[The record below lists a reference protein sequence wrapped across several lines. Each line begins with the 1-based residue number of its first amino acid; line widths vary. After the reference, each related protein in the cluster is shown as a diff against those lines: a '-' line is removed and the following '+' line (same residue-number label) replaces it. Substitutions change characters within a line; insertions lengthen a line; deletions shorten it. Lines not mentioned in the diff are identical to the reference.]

1 MANTTVYRITSVVK
15 VRIRPFAAKEIPHW
29 DDMVGL
35 ISIAVQPNQKSY
47 ELGRW
52 SVKVSLTQ
60 IGTTFGLDVP
70 PERPEPVRVQQ
81 TLDYCTICVSLSANG
96 VLHLC
101 SAWDERNSFGLCT
114 CMYIFIS

>member
-1 MANTTVYRITSVVK
+1 MYQLPISAAHVVRCRI
-15 VRIRPFAAKEIPHW
+15 PPW

-35 ISIAVQPNQKSY
+35 ISIAVQPNQKFY

-70 PERPEPVRVQQ
+70 PERPEPGRVHQ
-81 TLDYCTICVSLSANG
+81 TPDYCTSCVR
-96 VLHLC
+96 VVYMH
-101 SAWDERNSFGLCT
+101 RFHPYT
-114 CMYIFIS
+114 P

>member
-1 MANTTVYRITSVVK
+1 MYQLPISAAHVVRCRI
-15 VRIRPFAAKEIPHW
+15 PPW

-60 IGTTFGLDVP
+60 IGTTFGFIYSTTQAVP
-70 PERPEPVRVQQ
+70 PLCESCIRCGFFVGLAAQ
-81 TLDYCTICVSLSANG
+81 VSS
-96 VLHLC
+96 C
-101 SAWDERNSFGLCT
+101 
-114 CMYIFIS
+114 